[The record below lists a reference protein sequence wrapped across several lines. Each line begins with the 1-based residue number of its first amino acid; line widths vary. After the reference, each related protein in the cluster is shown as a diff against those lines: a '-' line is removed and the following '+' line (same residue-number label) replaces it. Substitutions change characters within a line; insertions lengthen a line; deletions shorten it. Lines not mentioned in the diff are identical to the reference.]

1 MKYGL
6 EQMYLK
12 LITFIPAYS
21 LSMFAPKSLKHHCE
35 ENSNL
40 SHSDQLEWVTSSQ

>member
-12 LITFIPAYS
+12 VITFIPFYR
-21 LSMFAPKSLKHHCE
+21 LSMLGPKSLKHHCK
-35 ENSNL
+35 ENSKL